1 MYLPGRAPCP
11 LSSPGKLQQ
20 HHGWGPRGLGVRT
33 LGWEMSQVDDA
44 NSGVS
49 VSKVGVAHDAIAFT
63 GFIFHREHKTG
74 QEQEICFRFA
84 LLILSELSSF

>member
-1 MYLPGRAPCP
+1 
-11 LSSPGKLQQ
+11 
-20 HHGWGPRGLGVRT
+20 
-33 LGWEMSQVDDA
+33 MSQVDDA